1 MKEKRKDWKKEGVK
15 EEIKVGVKKESI
27 SLVSALLFIPGFLLI
42 GLAFGILFNKVLVAS
57 LFGLGLGFVLAAVV
71 KSLRP

>member
-1 MKEKRKDWKKEGVK
+1 MKEKRKDGKKEGVK
-15 EEIKVGVKKESI
+15 EEIRVEVKKESI
-27 SLVSALLFIPGFLLI
+27 SLISALLFIPGFLLI

-57 LFGLGLGFVLAAVV
+57 LLGLGLGFVLAAVV